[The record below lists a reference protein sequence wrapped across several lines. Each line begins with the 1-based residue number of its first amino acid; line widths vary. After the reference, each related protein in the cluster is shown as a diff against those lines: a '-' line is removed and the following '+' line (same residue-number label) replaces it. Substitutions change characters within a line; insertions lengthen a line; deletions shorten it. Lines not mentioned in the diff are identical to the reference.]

1 MLSRVWMQ
9 DLTLTP
15 TPTLHESLH
24 PQGILGFSSEYP
36 LTWAWWNVSHQVPL
50 FVDLYHHL
58 SSTIAARRQIC
69 AGSELNRC
77 HIWVLF
83 FMGLSHPPCSRKKN
97 IFTLDKPLLVS
108 SNGSSSWVALFYKGR
123 SKPMVKTW
131 FGSEGGPGLCQNE
144 AGIALVLSSENK
156 LCFAVKPPLSF
167 TVRGHGWLMPPIN
180 VSFCLFTGAKC
191 TANAFWPREASA
203 LFGCAC
209 VK

>member
-1 MLSRVWMQ
+1 MDAGSNLDPHPHPSWVTAPPRHSGIFEWISSDMGMMKCLSPSPIICRSLSPSV
-9 DLTLTP
+9 
-15 TPTLHESLH
+15 LHN
-24 PQGILGFSSEYP
+24 SSEEAD
-36 LTWAWWNVSHQVPL
+36 LCRIRVESVPHLGPFLYGTFSPSL
-50 FVDLYHHL
+50 F
-58 SSTIAARRQIC
+58 Q
-69 AGSELNRC
+69 
-77 HIWVLF
+77 
-83 FMGLSHPPCSRKKN
+83 KKN